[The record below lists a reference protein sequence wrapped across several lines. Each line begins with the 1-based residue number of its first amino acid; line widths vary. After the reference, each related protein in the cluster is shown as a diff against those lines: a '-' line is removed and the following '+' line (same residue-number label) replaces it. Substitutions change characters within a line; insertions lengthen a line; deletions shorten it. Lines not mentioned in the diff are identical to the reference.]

1 MRIVRR
7 LNLFV
12 GILLGLDPAAHA
24 QRVDIAW
31 PTPSRAWEQGRGI
44 ESFVQPTVSGL
55 PESGL
60 FGCVRSNGLQFHEGL
75 DIKPVYKRDA
85 RGEAT
90 DPVTA
95 AMDGIVR
102 HINTRPGESS
112 YGRYVV
118 LEHPA
123 QKPAVYTL
131 YAHLARVDGALRVGG
146 RVQQGQTL
154 GIMGRSAGGYAIPK
168 DRAHLHFEI
177 GLRTTD
183 NFQSWY
189 TWRKF
194 GSPNQHGVWNGMN
207 LLGIDPL
214 DFLRQW
220 KARRVDSFQ
229 EYFDRM
235 RPAVRVRVVTNRTP
249 DFITRYPALLSEPM
263 PVGGVGGWEV
273 EFNTTGVPFSWK
285 PLPPSAVQG
294 LRANS
299 VQLVHVDSALVR
311 TQRCKTLVRPRRGGG
326 HITGPDLDT
335 VLQQLFGLRR

>member
-1 MRIVRR
+1 MTGIPR
-7 LNLFV
+7 LLPTLLFV
-12 GILLGLDPAAHA
+12 IGLVSAQA

-31 PTPSRAWEQGRGI
+31 PTPSTAWERGAGI
-44 ESFVQPTVSGL
+44 EAFVQPTVSGL

-75 DIKPVYKRDA
+75 DIKPVLRRNS

-95 AMDGIVR
+95 AMAGVVR

-118 LEHPA
+118 LEHPEV
-123 QKPAVYTL
+123 KPAVYTL
-131 YAHLARVDGALRVGG
+131 YAHLAHVDPALRVGSPVAQG
-146 RVQQGQTL
+146 RKL
-154 GIMGRSAGGYAIPK
+154 GTMGRSAGGYAIPR

-177 GLRTTD
+177 GLRTSD
-183 NFQSWY
+183 HFQSWY

-194 GSPNQHGVWNGMN
+194 GSPNQHGIWNGMN

-220 KARRVDSFQ
+220 KARRVDNFQ
-229 EYFDRM
+229 QYFDRM
-235 RPAVRVRVVTNRTP
+235 RAAVRVRVVTSRTP
-249 DFITRYPALLSEPM
+249 DFITRYPSLLSEPM
-263 PVGGVGGWEV
+263 PVGMVGGWEV
-273 EFNTTGVPFSWK
+273 EFNATGLPFSWK
-285 PLPPSAVQG
+285 PLPASAVAG

-299 VQLVHVDSALVR
+299 VQLLHVDPALTR
-311 TQRCKTLVRPRRGGG
+311 GHRCKTLVRPRRGGG
-326 HITGPDLDT
+326 HVTGPDLDS
-335 VLQQLFGLRR
+335 VLQLLFGLRG